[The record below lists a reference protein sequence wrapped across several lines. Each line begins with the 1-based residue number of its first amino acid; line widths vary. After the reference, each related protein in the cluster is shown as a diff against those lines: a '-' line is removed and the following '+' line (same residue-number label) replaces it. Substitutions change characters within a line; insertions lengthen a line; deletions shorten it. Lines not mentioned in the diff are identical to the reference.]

1 MGDTAMENILAAID
15 ASAYATSVCGYAGWA
30 AQRLNLPVE
39 LLHVVQ
45 RQDPV
50 TARRDLSG
58 AIGLGV
64 KSDLMEELVRLS
76 EESSRTEIEKGR
88 ILLKAGE
95 QMLREAGV
103 TDVTALHRHG
113 GVVETILERED
124 HARLVV
130 MGKRGV
136 GHEYAPDHIGS
147 MIERVVRASEK
158 PVLIASRQ
166 YAAPAHVVFAY
177 DASPAAERALERL
190 ANSPLFDSMPVT
202 IVMAE
207 AEGEA
212 KRTQLAKAEAMF
224 AAGHSVTVVMERG
237 KTEQVIP
244 GIVAELINPLLLMGA
259 YGHSPIRRMIVGST
273 TTEMVRT
280 VKAPVLLV
288 R

>member
-1 MGDTAMENILAAID
+1 MKNVLAAID

-30 AQRLNLPVE
+30 AKRLDLPVE

-88 ILLKAGE
+88 VLLAAGE
-95 QMLREAGV
+95 QILREAGV
-103 TDVTALHRHG
+103 EAVEKLHRHG
-113 GVVETILERED
+113 GVVETILEREED
-124 HARLVV
+124 ARIVV
-130 MGKRGV
+130 IGKRGV
-136 GHEYAPDHIGS
+136 GHAFASEHIGS
-147 MIERVVRASEK
+147 RIERVVRASAR
-158 PVLIASRQ
+158 PVLVASRQ
-166 YAAPAHVVFAY
+166 FSEPAHVIFAY

-190 ANSPLFDSMPVT
+190 ANSPLFSGLPVT

-207 AEGEA
+207 AEGDA
-212 KRTQLAKAEAMF
+212 KQQQLARAEAAF
-224 AAGHSVTVVMERG
+224 APEHPVSTVMERG
-237 KTEQVIP
+237 KAEQVIP
-244 GIVAELINPLLLMGA
+244 AVVAANENALLLMGA
-259 YGHSPIRRMIVGST
+259 YGHSPIRQLIVGST
-273 TTEMVRT
+273 TTAMVRT
-280 VKAPVLLV
+280 VRVPVLLV

>member
-1 MGDTAMENILAAID
+1 MGETAMETVLAAID

-30 AQRLNLPVE
+30 AGRLSLPVE

-64 KSDLMEELVRLS
+64 KSDLLEELVRLS

-88 ILLKAGE
+88 VLLAAGE
-95 QMLREAGV
+95 QLLREAGV
-103 TDVTALHRHG
+103 ADIATLHRHG
-113 GVVETILERED
+113 GVVETILEREAF
-124 HARLVV
+124 ARVV
-130 MGKRGV
+130 VVGKRGT
-136 GHEYAPDHIGS
+136 GHEYASDHIGS
-147 MIERVVRASEK
+147 TIERVVRASTR
-158 PVLIASRQ
+158 PVLV
-166 YAAPAHVVFAY
+166 AARNFVEPQRIVFAY

-190 ANSPLFDSMPVT
+190 ANSPLFAGLPVA

-207 AEGEA
+207 AAGEA
-212 KRTQLAKAEAMF
+212 KRAQLARAEAAF
-224 AAGHSVTVVMERG
+224 APDHPVTTIMETG
-237 KTEQVIP
+237 KAEQVIP
-244 GIVAELINPLLLMGA
+244 AVVAATDQALLLMGA

-280 VKAPVLLV
+280 VRVPVLLV

>member
-1 MGDTAMENILAAID
+1 MGEAAMENVLAAID

-30 AQRLNLPVE
+30 AQRLSLPVE

-64 KSDLMEELVRLS
+64 KSELMEELVRLS
-76 EESSRTEIEKGR
+76 EASSRTEIEKGR
-88 ILLKAGE
+88 VLLKAGE
-95 QMLREAGV
+95 QLLRETGIAEV
-103 TDVTALHRHG
+103 AVLHRHG

-136 GHEYAPDHIGS
+136 GHEYAADHIGS

-158 PVLIASRQ
+158 PVLVASRQ
-166 YAAPAHVVFAY
+166 YAEPEHVVFAY
-177 DASPAAERALERL
+177 DASPAAKRALERL
-190 ANSPLFDSMPVT
+190 ANSPLFGGLPVT

-207 AEGEA
+207 AEGDA
-212 KRTQLAKAEAMF
+212 KRAQLAKAEAAF
-224 AAGHSVTVVMERG
+224 AAVYPVTAIMERG
-237 KTEQVIP
+237 RAEQVIP
-244 GIVAELINPLLLMGA
+244 RVIAANANPLLLMGA

-280 VKAPVLLV
+280 VKSPVLLV